1 MPVLVLTKLFN
12 MDTENIPMIDDEEL
26 EKFILSLCYQ
36 PSYTKRTIPVIEAD
50 MEADVER
57 MMAEIKAG
65 GITKMR
71 KVQLYTRMDGRIRMR
86 RDIQQIY
93 HQTVKEV

>member
-1 MPVLVLTKLFN
+1 
-12 MDTENIPMIDDEEL
+12 MDTENIPMIEDHEL
-26 EKFILSLCYQ
+26 EKFILSLCYS
-36 PSYTKRTIPVIEAD
+36 PSYTKRTIPIIEED

-65 GITKMR
+65 NISKIR

-86 RDIQQIY
+86 KDMQTIY
-93 HQTVKEV
+93 HNLTKEDTCTQQNKD